1 MKYLPQLVEYIT
13 GMDTRVGYPNEH
25 LAPGNFDLSHP
36 LYATSVGLVMKG
48 FDEIQHNE
56 IIQPEQASI
65 KPHEVIQHSNLKNKR
80 SIMERLYA
88 GAVNF
93 FNEDVDGEKKKTT
106 KSNT

>member
-36 LYATSVGLVMKG
+36 LYATGVGLVMKG
-48 FDEIQHNE
+48 FDEHQRNQ
-56 IIQPEQASI
+56 IIQSEQVTIKAPE
-65 KPHEVIQHSNLKNKR
+65 VVQHSKQKNKR
-80 SIMERLYA
+80 GIMERLA
-88 GAVNF
+88 NF
-93 FNEDVDGEKKKTT
+93 FNEDVDAAGSRKAITT